1 MTRSF
6 PQRSADVSVSLVRIH
21 SFVPDE
27 ALGRVPGTLAGSP
40 PSIAE
45 ALTHISHRSRS
56 QHARALRDLH

>member
-1 MTRSF
+1 MTRTF
-6 PQRSADVSVSLVRIH
+6 PQRSADISVSLVRID

-27 ALGRVPGTLAGSP
+27 ALGRILGRLADGP

-45 ALTHISHRSRS
+45 TRNHISHPSRS